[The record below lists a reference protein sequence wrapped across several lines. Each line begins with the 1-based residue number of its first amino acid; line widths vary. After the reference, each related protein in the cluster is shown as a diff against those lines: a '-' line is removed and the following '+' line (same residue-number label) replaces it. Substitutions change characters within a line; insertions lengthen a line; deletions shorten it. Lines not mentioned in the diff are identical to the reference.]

1 MSLLRRLI
9 SRSYRRARRA
19 EAGGR
24 YRDAAALYAEAG
36 CAEEAANALLFA
48 AARATDPDERLA
60 AYHDALR
67 WLPADHPRRLDVDA
81 RIGQAVLESAQRD
94 GVSSVEERQRLR
106 DAAARLERA
115 GRDLEAATAY
125 ELLGQVEDAARCLQ
139 SAGEVERLEALLDES
154 TRAEQL
160 ERAVRARVAEY
171 EMAMSVGARLEAKA
185 ALEAGLAVAP
195 RDAALA
201 DLLRRLEARRPRDR
215 RVTLRLAERELLV
228 VGQAEVVLGREGD
241 VALRGASVS
250 RAHAAVEVVPGGLI
264 VRDLGSRNGT
274 LAHGVPIAGELRLT
288 AEAEIGLG
296 EDVLL
301 RLEPRARGVAIAV
314 VRGLD
319 RGLAC
324 VAGAEPVGVP
334 GLRAHLRF
342 PSGWPTLHAE
352 PGARVRLGAQEVAA
366 PVALLRGDVLEVDG
380 VKVEVA

>member
-139 SAGEVERLEALLDES
+139 NAGEVERLEALLDES

-185 ALEAGLAVAP
+185 ALEAGLAAAP

-228 VGQAEVVLGREGD
+228 VGRPEVVLGREGD

-288 AEAEIGLG
+288 AEAEIGETYLG
-296 EDVLL
+296 RVVKVVDFGAFVRILPNMDGLVHISELANRRVNKVEDVLREGDEVL
-301 RLEPRARGVAIAV
+301 VKVIGM
-314 VRGLD
+314 D
-319 RGLAC
+319 RGKVKLSRKA
-324 VAGAEPVGVP
+324 ALTEEQAALED
-334 GLRAHLRF
+334 A
-342 PSGWPTLHAE
+342 PTQ
-352 PGARVRLGAQEVAA
+352 G
-366 PVALLRGDVLEVDG
+366 
-380 VKVEVA
+380 